1 MASEENPVVRAA
13 LSLLA
18 YYGVEA
24 WRNQAVRVPGRH
36 FNGRKGVSDILGVTC
51 TGRFVAIECKKPGG
65 KVSPEQR
72 AFLDMVQ
79 ARGGVGIVL
88 DSIEAAVETLK
99 ALKDSGEI

>member
-13 LSLLA
+13 LQLLA
-18 YYGVEA
+18 FYQVEA

-36 FNGRKGVSDILGVTC
+36 FNGRKGVADILGVTAN
-51 TGRFVAIECKKPGG
+51 GRFVAIECKKPGG
-65 KVSPEQR
+65 KVSSEQR

-88 DSIEAAVETLK
+88 DSVEAAMETLK
-99 ALKDSGEI
+99 ALKETGEI